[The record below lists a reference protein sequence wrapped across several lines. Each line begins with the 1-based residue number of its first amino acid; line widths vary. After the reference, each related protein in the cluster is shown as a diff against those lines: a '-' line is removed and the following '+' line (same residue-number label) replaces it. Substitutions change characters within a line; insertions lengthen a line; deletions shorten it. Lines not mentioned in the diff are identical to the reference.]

1 MAVLHD
7 RRQMDI
13 RGALPAERVVHQI
26 IFGRGREILA
36 AADDVRDAHEMIVH
50 HVREIVGGHAV
61 AL

>member
-1 MAVLHD
+1 
-7 RRQMDI
+7 MDI

-26 IFGRGREILA
+26 VFGRGREILA
-36 AADDVRDAHEMIVH
+36 TADDVRDAHEMIVH